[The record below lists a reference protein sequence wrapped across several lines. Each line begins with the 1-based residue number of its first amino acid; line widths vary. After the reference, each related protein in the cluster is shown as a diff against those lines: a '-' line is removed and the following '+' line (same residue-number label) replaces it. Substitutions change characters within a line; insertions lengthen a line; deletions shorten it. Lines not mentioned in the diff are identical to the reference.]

1 MRRLLAIVVVIAV
14 VGPAMSAGAT
24 ELDELLEQN
33 REAAYTAEQAISCS
47 TPDGVRDAV
56 VRISQSGGDITV
68 ASSLGDDVEV
78 KTGDGGWTLSS
89 HGGVVSSTAVETD
102 EAEFEDLYRVEDLGE
117 TAAMGRSA
125 MSYRLVRDGVI
136 RAELVFDDETGAMVA
151 TTTFTENGET
161 YCQHRFIS
169 FDPTDPG
176 SDAETTPASEGVTPS
191 QTADTSLPEVISGF
205 QRLDFYEDQL
215 GFRFAYYSDGFFSFA
230 VFETPAIVRLE
241 DAGVYELAGDE
252 YRRAFSPGQAT
263 YAWEAR
269 SGGMALVGDLPPDLH
284 EEILSALPA
293 PTTPNIFRRLWRSL
307 FG

>member
-1 MRRLLAIVVVIAV
+1 MRRVLAILVAV
-14 VGPAMSAGAT
+14 AVLVPAVSAGAT
-24 ELDELLEQN
+24 ELDDLLQQSHD
-33 REAAYTAEQAISCS
+33 AAYSAEQAISCS
-47 TPDGVRDAV
+47 TPDGIRDAV
-56 VRISQSGGDITV
+56 VKISQSGGDITV
-68 ASSLGDDVEV
+68 SSSVGDDVEV
-78 KTGDGGWTLSS
+78 KSGDGGWTLSS
-89 HGGVVSSTAVETD
+89 HGGVVSSTAVEG
-102 EAEFEDLYRVEDLGE
+102 EGAEFEGLYQVEDLGE

-125 MSYRLVRDGVI
+125 MAYRLVRDGVV

-151 TTTFTENGET
+151 TTTFTDDGET
-161 YCQHRFIS
+161 YCQRRFIA

-176 SDAETTPASEGVTPS
+176 TDFETTADSQEIAPS
-191 QTADTSLPEVISGF
+191 QTVDSSLPEMISGF
-205 QRLDFYEDQL
+205 QRLDVYEDQL

-241 DAGVYELAGDE
+241 DSGVFELAGDE

-284 EEILSALPA
+284 DDILSALPA
-293 PTTPNIFRRLWRSL
+293 PDTPNIFRRLWRNL

>member
-1 MRRLLAIVVVIAV
+1 MRRLLPIAV
-14 VGPAMSAGAT
+14 VVAVFAPAASAGAA

-47 TPDGVRDAV
+47 TPYGVRDAV

-68 ASSLGDDVEV
+68 ASSVGDDVEV
-78 KTGDGGWTLSS
+78 KSGDGGWTLSS
-89 HGGVVSSTAVETD
+89 HGGVVSSTALESD
-102 EAEFEDLYRVEDLGE
+102 EAEFEDLYRVDDLGE
-117 TAAMGRSA
+117 TAALGRSA
-125 MSYRLVRDGVI
+125 MAYRLVRDGVV
-136 RAELVFDDETGAMVA
+136 RAELVFDNETGAMVA

-161 YCQHRFIS
+161 YCQRRFIS

-176 SDAETTPASEGVTPS
+176 TDFETTVGSEEIAPS
-191 QTADTSLPEVISGF
+191 KTVNTSLPEVISGF
-205 QRLDFYEDQL
+205 ERLDVYEDQL

-241 DAGVYELAGDE
+241 DAGLYDLAGDE

-284 EEILSALPA
+284 DDILSALP
-293 PTTPNIFRRLWRSL
+293 PPDTPNIFRRLWRSL

>member
-1 MRRLLAIVVVIAV
+1 MRRALAILVAV
-14 VGPAMSAGAT
+14 AVFAPAASAGAA

-68 ASSLGDDVEV
+68 ASSVGDDVEV
-78 KTGDGGWTLSS
+78 KSGDGDWTLSS
-89 HGGVVSSTAVETD
+89 HGGVVSSTAVESD
-102 EAEFEDLYRVEDLGE
+102 EDEFEDLYRVEDLGE
-117 TAAMGRSA
+117 TATLGRSA
-125 MSYRLVRDGVI
+125 MAYRLVRDGVI

-161 YCQHRFIS
+161 YCQRRFIS

-176 SDAETTPASEGVTPS
+176 TDFETTPESEEIAPS
-191 QTADTSLPEVISGF
+191 QTVDTSLPEAISGF
-205 QRLDFYEDQL
+205 ERLDVYEDQL

-241 DAGVYELAGDE
+241 GAGLYDLAGDE

-284 EEILSALPA
+284 DDILSALP
-293 PTTPNIFRRLWRSL
+293 PPDTPNIFRRLWRSL

>member
-1 MRRLLAIVVVIAV
+1 MRRLLLFAVVVAV
-14 VGPAMSAGAT
+14 FVPAVSAAAT
-24 ELDELLEQN
+24 ELDELIEQN
-33 REAAYTAEQAISCS
+33 RQAAYTAEQAISCS

-68 ASSLGDDVEV
+68 TSSVGDDVEI

-89 HGGVVSSTAVETD
+89 HGGVVSSTSVESD
-102 EAEFEDLYRVEDLGE
+102 EADYESLYRVEDLGA

-125 MSYRLVRDGVI
+125 VAYRLVRDGVV
-136 RAELVFDDETGAMVA
+136 RAELVFDEETRAMVA
-151 TTTFTENGET
+151 TTTFTEDGDA
-161 YCQHRFIS
+161 YCQRRFIS

-176 SDAETTPASEGVTPS
+176 TDFEATADSEEMAPY
-191 QTADTSLPEVISGF
+191 QTLDTSLPEVISGF
-205 QRLDFYEDQL
+205 ERLDVYEDQL
-215 GFRFAYYSDGFFSFA
+215 GFRFGYYSDGFFSFA
-230 VFETPAIVRLE
+230 VFQTPAIVRLE
-241 DAGVYELAGDE
+241 NGGLYELAGDE

-284 EEILSALPA
+284 DDVLSALPA
-293 PTTPNIFRRLWRSL
+293 PDTPNIFRRLWRRL